1 MVKGDLME
9 QLSVLEKKL
18 AALIES
24 KKSDLGKIQE
34 LSFEVEQLKEENSKL
49 REQLDAREKS
59 ADLELQQAREENGAL
74 RSHIEKLEDS
84 LLVRHQNIEAMN
96 QERELA
102 KMAVEDLIKD
112 IDSIVG
118 NEQQQ

>member
-1 MVKGDLME
+1 ME

-18 AALIES
+18 SALIES
-24 KKSDLGKIQE
+24 KKHDLGKIQE
-34 LSFEVEQLKEENSKL
+34 LSFEIEQLKEENAQL
-49 REQLDAREKS
+49 REQLDARQKS
-59 ADLELQQAREENGAL
+59 SEVELQQARDENVSL
-74 RSHIEKLEDS
+74 RSQIEKLEDS

-118 NEQQQ
+118 SEQQQ

>member
-1 MVKGDLME
+1 ME

>member
-1 MVKGDLME
+1 ME

-34 LSFEVEQLKEENSKL
+34 LSFEIEQLKEENAKL
-49 REQLDAREKS
+49 REQLDARQKS
-59 ADLELQQAREENGAL
+59 SETELQNMRDENAAL
-74 RSHIEKLEDS
+74 CSQIEKLEDS
-84 LLVRHQNIEAMN
+84 LLVRHQNLEAMN

-118 NEQQQ
+118 SEQQQ

>member
-1 MVKGDLME
+1 ME
-9 QLSVLEKKL
+9 QLGVLEKKL

-24 KKSDLGKIQE
+24 KKNDLARIQE
-34 LSFEVEQLKEENSKL
+34 LSFEIEQLKEDNVRL
-49 REQLDAREKS
+49 HEQLEARTKTSES
-59 ADLELQQAREENGAL
+59 ELQKVLEENTAL
-74 RSHIEKLEDS
+74 RGQVEKLEDS

-118 NEQQQ
+118 SEQQP